1 MENNVVEEPK
11 KKFSFFKKIGILLI
25 LILMITFGY
34 ARFWIHKFITIQ
46 EYPITVET
54 LPSTF
59 NGLKIVQFSDI
70 HFGRTTNEAEVEKM
84 VSEINRTNPDIVI
97 FSGDLFDS
105 SINLTDK
112 NIDFLKS
119 ALSKIQA
126 KQKKYAIKGD
136 SDYLN
141 IEAFEQIMSETN
153 FKILD
158 GQNELFFNGSNTPIQ
173 IAGIPSIQKEEINLE
188 NTFKTDVNNVAYKI
202 LIAHEPTIIKEL
214 GNTKVDLILSGHSL
228 GGLVSIPYL
237 GEIFKKTY
245 TDEFQKGYYK
255 KDDTTMYVSSGIGTE
270 ELSFRLFN
278 QPSIN
283 LYRFYN
289 YN

>member
-1 MENNVVEEPK
+1 MENNIVEEQK
-11 KKFSFFKKIGILLI
+11 KKFSFFKKIGIIVVLI
-25 LILMITFGY
+25 LIMVFSY
-34 ARFWIHKFITIQ
+34 ARFWIHKFVTIKEYAITI
-46 EYPITVET
+46 ET
-54 LPSTF
+54 LPSNF

-70 HFGRTTNEAEVEKM
+70 HFGRTTNETEVEKM

-119 ALSKIQA
+119 TLSQIKA
-126 KQKKYAIKGD
+126 KQKKYAITGD

-141 IEAFEQIMSETN
+141 IEIYEQIMTEAN
-153 FKILD
+153 FKILN

-202 LIAHEPTIIKEL
+202 LITHEPTIIKEL

-228 GGLVSIPYL
+228 GGLVTIPYL
-237 GEIFKKTY
+237 GEIFKKPY

-255 KDDTTMYVSSGIGTE
+255 RNDTIMYVSSGIGTE

-278 QPSIN
+278 SPAIN